1 MISIPYITGR
11 FSMKLSTEKVFT
23 HPLGIMAV
31 ATAATFLWGSAF
43 PFLKLSYAELNLGKE
58 DLFEQILFAG
68 YRFVL
73 ASLLI
78 LLFMKL
84 IGKRIAYQPG
94 SLLRVSRIGLF
105 QTGLQ
110 YVLFYYG
117 MSGSTG
123 VQGSIIAGT
132 TSFFQILLAHFMY
145 AGDKISLRKITG
157 LVVGFAGVVLVGVTK
172 GTLTLQFGLAE
183 ICLLLAMFFGAL
195 GNVLSKK
202 ESEHLDILY
211 MTSYQM
217 LLGGLALLTIGATA
231 SGVMPFELTWRAAWM
246 MLYLAVLSAVGF
258 VLWNT
263 IMKYN
268 KVGSISM
275 YLFLIPVFGV
285 FLSAALLGEE
295 LHLTVWAAL
304 ALVVSGIVIV
314 NRTREPKS

>member
-1 MISIPYITGR
+1 
-11 FSMKLSTEKVFT
+11 MKSTTERIFT
-23 HPLGIMAV
+23 HPLGIIA
-31 ATAATFLWGSAF
+31 AATGATLLWGSAF
-43 PFLKLSYAELNLGKE
+43 PFIKLSYTELDIGKE
-58 DLFEQILFAG
+58 DLFQQLLFAG

-73 ASLLI
+73 AALLI

-84 IGKRIAYQPG
+84 IGRSIAYQRG

-105 QTGLQ
+105 QTLLQ
-110 YVLFYYG
+110 YVFFYYG
-117 MSGSTG
+117 MSGTTG

-132 TSFFQILLAHFMY
+132 TSFFQIILAHFMY
-145 AGDKISLRKITG
+145 RSDPISLRKIIG
-157 LVVGFAGVVLVGVTK
+157 LIVGFTGIMLVGVSK
-172 GTLTLQFGLAE
+172 GTLTPQFGLAE
-183 ICLLLAMFFGAL
+183 ACLLLAMFFGGL

-217 LLGGLALLTIGATA
+217 LIGGLVLTAIGASAT
-231 SGVMPFELTWRAAWM
+231 GLMPFDFTPHAAWK
-246 MLYLAVLSAVGF
+246 MLYLAVLSALGF

-263 IMKYN
+263 VMKYN

-285 FLSAALLGEE
+285 FLSAAILSEE
-295 LHLTVWAAL
+295 LHVFMWAAL

-314 NRTREPKS
+314 NRTKAA

>member
-1 MISIPYITGR
+1 
-11 FSMKLSTEKVFT
+11 MKLTTEKIFT

-31 ATAATFLWGSAF
+31 ATGATLLWGSAF
-43 PFLKLSYAELNLGKE
+43 PIIKLSYAELAIEKN

-84 IGKRIAYQPG
+84 IGRSIGYQRG
-94 SLLRVSRIGLF
+94 SILKVSRIGLF
-105 QTGLQ
+105 QTLLQ
-110 YVLFYYG
+110 YIFFYYG

-132 TSFFQILLAHFMY
+132 TSFFQILLAHYMY
-145 AGDKISLRKITG
+145 HSDKITLRKITG
-157 LVVGFAGVVLVGVTK
+157 LIVGFFGVMLVGMSK
-172 GTLTLQFGLAE
+172 GTLTQQFGLAE
-183 ICLLLAMFFGAL
+183 ICLLLAMFFGAF
-195 GNVLSKK
+195 GNILSKK
-202 ESEHLDILY
+202 ESENLDILY

-217 LLGGLALLTIGATA
+217 LLGGLTLLTIGASAT
-231 SGVMPFELTWRAAWM
+231 GFMPFEFTGKAAWM
-246 MLYLAVLSAVGF
+246 MLYLAVLSALAF

-263 IMKYN
+263 VMKYN

-275 YLFLIPVFGV
+275 YLFLVPVFGV
-285 FLSAALLGEE
+285 LLSAAWVGEE
-295 LHLTVWAAL
+295 LHLFIWAAL

-314 NRTREPKS
+314 NRTKTT

>member
-1 MISIPYITGR
+1 
-11 FSMKLSTEKVFT
+11 MKPTTEKIFT
-23 HPLGIMAV
+23 HPLGIMAA
-31 ATAATFLWGSAF
+31 ATGATFLWGSAF
-43 PFLKLSYAELNLGKE
+43 PFVKLSYTELGIGKNE
-58 DLFEQILFAG
+58 LFKQILFAG

-78 LLFMKL
+78 MLIIKL
-84 IGKRIAYQPG
+84 IGKSIGYQRG
-94 SLLRVSRIGLF
+94 SLLKVGRIGLF
-105 QTGLQ
+105 QTLLQ
-110 YVLFYYG
+110 YVFFYYG
-117 MSGSTG
+117 LSGSTG

-145 AGDKISLRKITG
+145 TSDKITVRKVAG
-157 LVVGFAGVVLVGVTK
+157 LLVGFAGVILVGITK
-172 GTLTLQFGLAE
+172 GSVSFNFGIAE

-217 LLGGLALLTIGATA
+217 LLGGLVLVAVGATGA
-231 SGVMPFELTWRAAWM
+231 GIMPFEFTWKAAWM
-246 MLYLAVLSAVGF
+246 FLYLAVLSALGF

-263 IMKYN
+263 VMKYN

-285 FLSAALLGEE
+285 FLSAALLREE
-295 LHLTVWAAL
+295 LHLIVWAAL

-314 NRTREPKS
+314 NRAKAPQTLDLR